1 MDTHNEKISGPLLGL
16 GVLILL
22 TIGALLLPASWFG
35 VEPAKKTYSRV
46 DLSDLNLSDI
56 ANDGDADGSISWK
69 ELVTDSLRPE
79 DIAQLENQKPDASV
93 IANLNDQN
101 NLTASFSK
109 NLYAAS
115 AYLAKNQLNDP
126 LAEQE
131 ALNQLISLEAQKM
144 IPRTYQLSDLN
155 VVTSESKELMKKY
168 GNSVA
173 SILQNIISEE
183 SLSGDVTSIQT
194 YVETQDAEALEY
206 IKRDAEKVSLQL
218 RELERLSVP
227 LSAAT
232 SHVLLLDRVSLYRD
246 IIYNLS
252 LAEEDPIRS
261 ALSIEKHPQAMAN
274 VLRMYSQFSTYFD
287 GRGVVFSSKEP
298 GYVFTVGYTFK

>member
-1 MDTHNEKISGPLLGL
+1 MDTHNEKISSPLLGL

-35 VEPAKKTYSRV
+35 IEPAKKTYSRV
-46 DLSDLNLSDI
+46 DLSDLNLSNI

-131 ALNQLISLEAQKM
+131 IINQLINKE
-144 IPRTYQLSDLN
+144 
-155 VVTSESKELMKKY
+155 SEKVLPAEYTLKDMVLATNEDKKSIRSY
-168 GNSVA
+168 GNEVS
-173 SILQNIISEE
+173 SILGDMITQSRITKDFEGLTSFLNSNNEADLAPLQE
-183 SLSGDVTSIQT
+183 DAKRVDAKLSRLLSLP
-194 YVETQDAEALEY
+194 
-206 IKRDAEKVSLQL
+206 
-218 RELERLSVP
+218 VP
-227 LSAAT
+227 MSAAT
-232 SHVLLLDRVSLYRD
+232 YHVLILTRVAAYRD
-246 IIYNLS
+246 TLYNLS
-252 LAEEDPIRS
+252 KASEDPVRAMLFIQKYPETTLSALKVFS
-261 ALSIEKHPQAMAN
+261 ALSP
-274 VLRMYSQFSTYFD
+274 YFD
-287 GRGVVFSSKEP
+287 IQNVVFSPKEP
-298 GYVFTVGYTFK
+298 GYVFTVGYTLK